1 MEKQY
6 FTITVR
12 LAENLEERNR
22 REAAERREARF
33 WYAAAILIL
42 LLLALCWRA
51 AEIQAAGEK
60 ETAEKAEAGP
70 VVQTLQLDMGMSKP
84 AEAVLIRAK
93 RGAEDAEPDR
103 DNLISDCTIT
113 YFCAETYP
121 HICGT
126 GDGLTAMGAQVQPG
140 VTCAVD
146 PDVIPLG
153 SAVMVDF
160 GDGVLHTYRA
170 EDTGGAVRGNHVDL
184 CVASHQEAEALG
196 VMYATVRWK
205 EGP

>member
-1 MEKQY
+1 MEKRY

-51 AEIQAAGEK
+51 AEIRAAGEK

-93 RGAEDAEPDR
+93 SGAEDAEPDR

-153 SAVMVDF
+153 SDVMVDF